1 MARRLA
7 DMLRPT
13 LNPVAGRR
21 AGAGAAREMEPGRF
35 LVLAGGK
42 VSPSRGSICG
52 QRLSC
57 RTVAQA
63 LQHAPPRPPR
73 AQGPQNET
81 LPHVFVFDAS
91 SGGVRP
97 LPFPLPVPLLYNL
110 FPPVVWHGCMA
121 ARPER

>member
-1 MARRLA
+1 MTVPCVAASRRVGLARRIPPRAPTAAALLTPARDAGVVARRLA

-63 LQHAPPRPPR
+63 LQHARPR
-73 AQGPQNET
+73 
-81 LPHVFVFDAS
+81 
-91 SGGVRP
+91 
-97 LPFPLPVPLLYNL
+97 VP
-110 FPPVVWHGCMA
+110 
-121 ARPER
+121 